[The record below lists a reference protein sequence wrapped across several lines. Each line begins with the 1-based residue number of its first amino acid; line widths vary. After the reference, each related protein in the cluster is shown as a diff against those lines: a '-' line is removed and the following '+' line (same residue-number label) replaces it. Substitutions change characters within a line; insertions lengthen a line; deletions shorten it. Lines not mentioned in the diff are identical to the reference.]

1 MLILVENGEIYG
13 PEPMGKKSILLAG
26 DQILKIGEIDN
37 AAICSLGV
45 DCELIDASG
54 VHRDA
59 GFYRSP

>member
-1 MLILVENGEIYG
+1 MLILVENGEIYR

-54 VHRDA
+54 VA
-59 GFYRSP
+59 S

>member
-1 MLILVENGEIYG
+1 
-13 PEPMGKKSILLAG
+13 MGKKSILLAG

-37 AAICSLGV
+37 AAIRSLGV